1 MASADDL
8 RASVQK
14 PPETDVRRDGL
25 TEETFTLTVTGVTRE
40 EYLQGS
46 TESARRAYRL
56 MAGAAVIICILIEA
70 AAKSFTLKGV
80 FWPLGIYVAGVL
92 AWNVL
97 VRVNYKGQ
105 LDSIDP
111 VTYEFDAQGWSVT
124 VGESRTEV
132 AWARTPMLR
141 RTKACIFVYNSG
153 TTSNMLPRRLL
164 TPEREQQL
172 FDWFQASRAQAKAYQ
187 KEQEKKDREEFRK
200 EYQSVRITGRGPA
213 WGPFRR
219 KK

>member
-1 MASADDL
+1 M
-8 RASVQK
+8 
-14 PPETDVRRDGL
+14 

-141 RTKACIFVYNSG
+141 RTKDCIFVYNSG

-187 KEQEKKDREEFRK
+187 KEQEKKDREEFCK

>member
-1 MASADDL
+1 M
-8 RASVQK
+8 
-14 PPETDVRRDGL
+14 
-25 TEETFTLTVTGVTRE
+25 
-40 EYLQGS
+40 
-46 TESARRAYRL
+46 
-56 MAGAAVIICILIEA
+56 
-70 AAKSFTLKGV
+70 
-80 FWPLGIYVAGVL
+80 
-92 AWNVL
+92 
-97 VRVNYKGQ
+97 RVNYKGQ

-132 AWARTPMLR
+132 AWAHTPMLR